1 MTTKLPPGSGKNIK
15 FTREDLAKLRLQR
28 RINHKAK
35 LNNVF
40 IIGGT
45 HGNET
50 NGVYLAK
57 YFMKSPDVT
66 CRSNFQTSVVLS
78 NDAAVKNNS
87 RYVEVDMNRCF
98 LLNDLVSISE
108 KNNNDDNAVVNN
120 EKLLLEQ
127 KRAYHLNK
135 HVLGPKESINPKA
148 DMIFDLHNTT
158 ANTGVALMLAP
169 DDIFAHEIA
178 AFLSSIDSSV
188 KICNWTPLKNTLM
201 GDWGLLPTLG
211 RSGMTFEVG
220 PSPWGNLNGKTYD
233 QSRKLLLSAL
243 DYIEKHNENI
253 LLSDDG
259 QTNPTIRKK
268 KVIVNIH
275 QGIGSIMYPKDE
287 NGEINAMVHPDIQ
300 DKDFI
305 ELKDGN
311 PLFLNL
317 DGTTEYFYKKNY
329 KFINTQKG
337 DDEEKIFPFFIN
349 ESAYYEGGV
358 AMVIARRKT
367 IEIGIH
373 DVPVSSLL

>member
-1 MTTKLPPGSGKNIK
+1 
-15 FTREDLAKLRLQR
+15 
-28 RINHKAK
+28 
-35 LNNVF
+35 
-40 IIGGT
+40 
-45 HGNET
+45 
-50 NGVYLAK
+50 
-57 YFMKSPDVT
+57 MKSPDVT

-201 GDWGLLPTLG
+201 GRGDNCP
-211 RSGMTFEVG
+211 
-220 PSPWGNLNGKTYD
+220 
-233 QSRKLLLSAL
+233 
-243 DYIEKHNENI
+243 
-253 LLSDDG
+253 
-259 QTNPTIRKK
+259 
-268 KVIVNIH
+268 
-275 QGIGSIMYPKDE
+275 GIGF
-287 NGEINAMVHPDIQ
+287 H
-300 DKDFI
+300 
-305 ELKDGN
+305 
-311 PLFLNL
+311 LFL
-317 DGTTEYFYKKNY
+317 
-329 KFINTQKG
+329 
-337 DDEEKIFPFFIN
+337 
-349 ESAYYEGGV
+349 A
-358 AMVIARRKT
+358 
-367 IEIGIH
+367 
-373 DVPVSSLL
+373 